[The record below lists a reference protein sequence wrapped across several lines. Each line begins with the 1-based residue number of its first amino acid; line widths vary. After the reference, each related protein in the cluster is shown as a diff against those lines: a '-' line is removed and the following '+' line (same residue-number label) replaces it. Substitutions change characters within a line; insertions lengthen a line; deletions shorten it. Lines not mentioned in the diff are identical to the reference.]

1 MFIKSLPGLGRK
13 WFNPDS
19 LEKKGPNTYQVWEK
33 TVMKKPVNGTRILVS
48 QTRYD
53 VKNGKART
61 LYLCT
66 FDDRN
71 NMTDHYAVNDV
82 WNKKAIPTANTL
94 GISWLPTMPDI
105 PGKIEEKIMKTCPK
119 CHKIYEDSQNFVRKT
134 APSWC

>member
-1 MFIKSLPGLGRK
+1 
-13 WFNPDS
+13 
-19 LEKKGPNTYQVWEK
+19 
-33 TVMKKPVNGTRILVS
+33 MKKPVNGTRILVS

-82 WNKKAIPTANTL
+82 WNKKGDTYGEYIGDQMASYYARHP
-94 GISWLPTMPDI
+94 
-105 PGKIEEKIMKTCPK
+105 
-119 CHKIYEDSQNFVRKT
+119 RKK
-134 APSWC
+134 